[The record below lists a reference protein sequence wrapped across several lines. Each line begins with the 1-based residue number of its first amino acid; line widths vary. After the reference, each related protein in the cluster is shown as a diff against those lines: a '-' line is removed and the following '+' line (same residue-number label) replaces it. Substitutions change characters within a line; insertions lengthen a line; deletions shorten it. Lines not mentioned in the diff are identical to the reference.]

1 GRRVLGEPGADRRE
15 RRREGAAPDD
25 RHGEPRVRR
34 RDPRALRASTRHHA
48 ARRCRDP
55 VVPPPQ
61 RARRL
66 PAAGGL
72 PRPPRQGRVPGTIRR
87 RLPAQA
93 GRRRELRPLVRDA
106 VRARAHRGHRDPRS
120 CPDRRRAPAGRCVR
134 RRLDPGGGPDAVRG
148 APRPAVPTRERRLS
162 RPRVHPVRHRVV
174 PVPHAATGRTPRE
187 RVVLRL
193 QPREDLPMSDR
204 PNGRRTAILGG
215 GKMGEALL
223 SGLIRSGGRTPD
235 ELIVTCRRDERARE
249 LAGKYGVT
257 ATLDNGEATRWA
269 DVLVLMAKPQDMEIL
284 VEQIREHVS
293 TSDLVISFAAGIRT
307 SCVEKHLPD
316 DVPVVRVMSN
326 VPVMVDEAM
335 SVIAAGSHA
344 GDEDL
349 SVAEELLGYV
359 GKVLRLKET
368 HLDAVTATSGSG
380 PAYFFL
386 LAEAMIEA
394 CILLGLSRDVA
405 TELIVQTMLGSAKML
420 RDTGRHPVELRE
432 MVTSPGG
439 TTIEAI
445 RRLEEAGVRAAFL
458 NAIDAAKRRS
468 EELARGDDEE
478 ERS

>member
-1 GRRVLGEPGADRRE
+1 
-15 RRREGAAPDD
+15 
-25 RHGEPRVRR
+25 
-34 RDPRALRASTRHHA
+34 
-48 ARRCRDP
+48 
-55 VVPPPQ
+55 
-61 RARRL
+61 
-66 PAAGGL
+66 
-72 PRPPRQGRVPGTIRR
+72 
-87 RLPAQA
+87 
-93 GRRRELRPLVRDA
+93 
-106 VRARAHRGHRDPRS
+106 
-120 CPDRRRAPAGRCVR
+120 
-134 RRLDPGGGPDAVRG
+134 
-148 APRPAVPTRERRLS
+148 
-162 RPRVHPVRHRVV
+162 
-174 PVPHAATGRTPRE
+174 
-187 RVVLRL
+187 
-193 QPREDLPMSDR
+193 MSDR
-204 PNGRRTAILGG
+204 TNGRRTAVLGG

-249 LAGKYGVT
+249 LAGKYGIT

-269 DVLVLMAKPQDMEIL
+269 DVVVLMAKPQDMEPL
-284 VEQIREHVS
+284 LEQIREHV
-293 TSDLVISFAAGIRT
+293 TTTDLVISFAAGIRT
-307 SCVEKHLPD
+307 SFVEKHLPD
-316 DVPVVRVMSN
+316 DVAVVRVMSN

-344 GDEDL
+344 DEPDL
-349 SVAEELLGYV
+349 AVAEELLGYV

-468 EELARGDDEE
+468 EELARGDDQE
-478 ERS
+478 ERT